1 MLLREAH
8 CAIEEVSKLV
18 QDRAGFGN
26 INSLFCVH
34 RRADAVYAKLAAEIR
49 EVLCADHERP
59 AVFVESVEDWLWN
72 LAEFQQECVH
82 IPLRQILHYN
92 RRIGR
97 RNGQR
102 LRQDGMKKLRGFSSC
117 DEFRCGLVFSTKAK
131 LFADAQGVFT
141 GRKPVKAVKRRIV
154 ERDSGCRESSPI
166 EFAAADKTICV
177 TDCCWLQPA
186 AADGNLDSIRPP
198 LPAMKR
204 LPARCQTRGRASS
217 PTG

>member
-1 MLLREAH
+1 MLLRETH
-8 CAIEEVSKLV
+8 CANKKVSEFV
-18 QDRAGFGN
+18 QNRAGLEN
-26 INSLFCVH
+26 VNPLLCVC
-34 RRADAVYAKLAAEIR
+34 RRADAIHAELAAEICK
-49 EVLCADHERP
+49 VLRADHERP

-141 GRKPVKAVKRRIV
+141 GRKYKN
-154 ERDSGCRESSPI
+154 S
-166 EFAAADKTICV
+166 
-177 TDCCWLQPA
+177 W
-186 AADGNLDSIRPP
+186 
-198 LPAMKR
+198 
-204 LPARCQTRGRASS
+204 
-217 PTG
+217 TG

>member
-1 MLLREAH
+1 MLLRETH
-8 CAIEEVSKLV
+8 CAIKKVSEFV
-18 QDRAGFGN
+18 QNRAGFGN

-34 RRADAVYAKLAAEIR
+34 RRADAVYTKLAAEIR

-102 LRQDGMKKLRGFSSC
+102 LRQDGMKKLCGFGTR
-117 DEFRCGLVFSTKAK
+117 DEIRRGLVLSTKPK
-131 LFADAQGVFT
+131 RFADTQGIFA
-141 GRKPVKAVKRRIV
+141 GRMPVQSVKRCVIDW
-154 ERDSGCRESSPI
+154 DSGCRECSPI
-166 EFAAADKTICV
+166 EFAAADKAVFIPNRSRV
-177 TDCCWLQPA
+177 
-186 AADGNLDSIRPP
+186 
-198 LPAMKR
+198 
-204 LPARCQTRGRASS
+204 
-217 PTG
+217 

>member
-1 MLLREAH
+1 MLLRETH
-8 CAIEEVSKLV
+8 CANKKVSEFV
-18 QDRAGFGN
+18 QNRAGLEN
-26 INSLFCVH
+26 VNPLLCVC
-34 RRADAVYAKLAAEIR
+34 RRADAIHAELAAEICK
-49 EVLCADHERP
+49 VLRADHERP

-154 ERDSGCRESSPI
+154 ERDSGCRECSPI
-166 EFAAADKTICV
+166 EFAAADKAVFIPNRSRV
-177 TDCCWLQPA
+177 
-186 AADGNLDSIRPP
+186 
-198 LPAMKR
+198 
-204 LPARCQTRGRASS
+204 
-217 PTG
+217 

>member
-18 QDRAGFGN
+18 QDGAGFGN
-26 INSLFCVH
+26 VDPLLRVDRS
-34 RRADAVYAKLAAEIR
+34 ADAADAELLTGVC
-49 EVLCADHERP
+49 EVFCADYERP
-59 AVFVESVEDWLWN
+59 AVFVKSVKDRLWN
-72 LAEFQQECVH
+72 FAEFQQECIH
-82 IPLRQILHYN
+82 IPLRQVFHCD

-97 RNGQR
+97 RDGQIP
-102 LRQDGMKKLRGFSSC
+102 RQDGVKKLCGFGACNELRS
-117 DEFRCGLVFSTKAK
+117 GLVLSTKPK

-177 TDCCWLQPA
+177 TDCCRLQPA

-204 LPARCQTRGRASS
+204 RPARCQTRGRASS